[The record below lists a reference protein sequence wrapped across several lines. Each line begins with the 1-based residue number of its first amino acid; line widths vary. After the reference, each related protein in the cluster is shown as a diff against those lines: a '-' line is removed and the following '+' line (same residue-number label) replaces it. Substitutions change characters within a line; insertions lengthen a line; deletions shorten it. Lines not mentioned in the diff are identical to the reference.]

1 MNSGYQ
7 YTGSSARG
15 HAGNTAR
22 SLVKQ
27 EVNESIHATVF
38 HSRASFCKCT
48 GFDDVCEMYAAAT
61 VCWSFV
67 VKRGHGGV
75 FHRACSLA
83 GPTVSTRRVGI
94 YALISSSG
102 TQMMGPQYD
111 FAVPYAECHTFLT
124 GVGGQLTVCLIHTT
138 AYLHLIHDQ
147 HLGERVV
154 KAIGTATIMRAAPS
168 Q

>member
-1 MNSGYQ
+1 MS
-7 YTGSSARG
+7 
-15 HAGNTAR
+15 
-22 SLVKQ
+22 
-27 EVNESIHATVF
+27 
-38 HSRASFCKCT
+38 
-48 GFDDVCEMYAAAT
+48 AAAT

-124 GVGGQLTVCLIHTT
+124 EVGGQLTVCLIHTT
-138 AYLHLIHDQ
+138 AYLHLIQDQ
-147 HLGERVV
+147 HLGVRVRQSDWDGDYY
-154 KAIGTATIMRAAPS
+154 ARGTISVTTSSPTVVAFMQASMGAFDRICMYGMCASREPHGS
-168 Q
+168 